1 MYAVLI
7 EVDVTGVDE
16 AAGLQGLRQKIVPA
30 ISGMADFNSGV
41 WLTGGDSGMGL
52 SLTLWES
59 EESAQQMA
67 ARFGVGSSPQ
77 ADASVRRCEIRQVAA
92 TAGLNRG

>member
-16 AAGLQGLRQKIVPA
+16 AAGLERLRQQIVPA
-30 ISGMADFNSGV
+30 ISGMPDFKSGV
-41 WLTGGDSGMGL
+41 WLTGGDSGVGV

-59 EESAQQMA
+59 EEAAQQLA
-67 ARFGVGSSPQ
+67 GRFGVGSSPQ
-77 ADASVRRCEIRQVAA
+77 ADVSVRRCEIRQVAA
-92 TAGLNRG
+92 TAGLSKG